1 MTLEQSPPQRRLG
14 LTVVVALALVGAG
27 GLASV
32 HFESTRATTPLP
44 VRAVIRAQQAAR
56 TDAASQMSCLDL
68 PVSSAVLDP
77 RSCWLTGPTSAL
89 LVGSVPG
96 NSSEGAIVIV
106 QGQGRNL
113 TALPSSGALQVTEVN
128 GTSACV
134 MGAQGQFRSVDL
146 IGATVS
152 SSWTSRCAL
161 ATGTG
166 PAPTPIVTAPRTSNS
181 RPVSSS
187 QAQSLSDLPPSV
199 TPSYYEY
206 YSYYS
211 ECTSSPTP
219 SCPFYQQGESTAA
232 PPQNG
237 LLVLDFG
244 SPCYVPGTSVYGVE
258 MFFQPTCIRDTS
270 LQPLVENW
278 ISGYESQNVNTTVNL
293 TLAIGTSNSYNG
305 VDSNYALT
313 DAEMSASG
321 QSWYQNLVGAISTAG
336 LSSPLTIWGA
346 NDMEQSSDNDW
357 SSGTPT
363 VDWVEGYDTASPA
376 AAACDLDQPGYL
388 ANYGD
393 DVLGGSGSEDSWTVA
408 QVYEVSWGLPAACA
422 EPEIYYS
429 DMATEWQELNAWT
442 VDNLVPTIQ
451 FSGVMTEVE
460 SGTLG
465 PDDAWSDL
473 ESDTG
478 QSPPIP
484 SVTTIAWT
492 LQNLPQV
499 SSVSPAQGPI
509 AGGTTV
515 LISGSY
521 LAGAEAVDF
530 GDVAAAS
537 YTVNSANSISATSPP
552 GSAGYV
558 DVTVQTAAGTS
569 SPVGGDGFVY
579 TTPGAYHPLV
589 PTRIEDTRPGSGL
602 AGSGQAPGPGDQLG
616 VQVAGQG
623 GVPSSGVAA
632 IVVNLTVTDPTAS
645 GYVGV
650 FPTGVARPLA
660 STIDFLAGQT
670 KANMAEVALGLGG
683 QISVYNAAGT
693 TQVVVDVEGWYD
705 TSAPTSG
712 AGLYNS
718 LPPQRIVDTRPGT
731 GTPYSGQML
740 GPGQAL
746 TVEVAGAGGVPSSG
760 AEAVVLNVT
769 AVDATAASVV
779 SVFPAGIATPLA
791 STVNFAAGEIV
802 PNQDTVELG
811 TDGDVTI
818 FNYGPGSTDVILDVA
833 GWYSN
838 GTAGAS
844 SGSSFNVLIP
854 TRVVDTRAGSGQPYA
869 GDTLAP
875 SGTLIVDL
883 SGMAGIPSQNVT
895 GVLLNA
901 TVTNTGSVGYLAVW
915 PDGQPVPPT
924 SELNWSGGQTTENGV
939 MIGLGTDG
947 ALDFYNQSPGS
958 TDLVVD
964 VSGWFGEA

>member
-1 MTLEQSPPQRRLG
+1 
-14 LTVVVALALVGAG
+14 
-27 GLASV
+27 
-32 HFESTRATTPLP
+32 
-44 VRAVIRAQQAAR
+44 
-56 TDAASQMSCLDL
+56 MSCLDL

-106 QGQGRNL
+106 RGQGQKL
-113 TALPSSGALQVTEVN
+113 TALPSSGPLQVTEVN

-134 MGAQGQFRSVDL
+134 TGAQGWFRSVDL
-146 IGATVS
+146 IAATVS
-152 SSWTSRCAL
+152 SSWASHCAL
-161 ATGTG
+161 STGTG
-166 PAPTPIVTAPRTSNS
+166 TAPTPSVTAPTPTSS
-181 RPVSSS
+181 APVSSS
-187 QAQSLSDLPPSV
+187 EVEADTSALPPSV

-206 YSYYS
+206 YSFYS
-211 ECTSSPTP
+211 ECTGSPTA
-219 SCPFYQQGESTAA
+219 SCPLYQQGESTAA
-232 PPQNG
+232 PSQNG

-258 MFFQPTCIRDTS
+258 MFFQPTCIPDTS

-278 ISGYESQNVNTTVNL
+278 ISGYESQNANTTVNL

-363 VDWVEGYDTASPA
+363 VDWVEGYGSASPVDSP
-376 AAACDLDQPGYL
+376 CPLGQSGYL
-388 ANYGD
+388 ADYGD
-393 DVLGGSGSEDSWTVA
+393 DILGGSGSGDGWTVQ
-408 QVYEVSWGLPAACA
+408 QVYQVSWGIPVACA
-422 EPEIYYS
+422 EPEVYYS
-429 DMATEWQELNAWT
+429 DMATEWQELSQWAVGNGDPA
-442 VDNLVPTIQ
+442 IQ
-451 FSGVMTEVE
+451 FSGLMTEVE

-465 PDDAWSDL
+465 PNDAWSDL

-478 QSPPIP
+478 QSPPIS

-499 SSVSPAQGPI
+499 GSVSPAQGPL
-509 AGGTTV
+509 AGGTQV
-515 LISGSY
+515 VISGSY

-530 GDVAAAS
+530 GGTAATS
-537 YTVNSANSISATSPP
+537 YTVDSANSISATSPP

-569 SPVGGDGFVY
+569 SPVGGDGFIY
-579 TTPGAYHPLV
+579 TAPGAYHPLAL
-589 PTRIEDTRPGSGL
+589 TRIEDTRPGSGL
-602 AGSGQAPGPGDQLG
+602 AGSGQAPGPGDLLA
-616 VQVAGQG
+616 VQVTGQG
-623 GVPSSGVAA
+623 GVPNSGVAA
-632 IVVNLTVTDPTAS
+632 VVVNLTVTDPTS
-645 GYVGV
+645 TGYVSV
-650 FPTGVARPLA
+650 FPTGVARPLV

-670 KANMAEVALGLGG
+670 KANMAEVAVGLGG

-693 TQVVVDVEGWYD
+693 TQIVVDVEGWYD
-705 TSAPTSG
+705 ASAPTSG
-712 AGLYNS
+712 AGLYNP

-746 TVEVAGAGGVPSSG
+746 TVQVAGAGGVPSSG

-769 AVDATAASVV
+769 AADATAPSVV
-779 SVFPAGIATPLA
+779 SVFPTGITTPLA
-791 STVNFAAGEIV
+791 STLNFVAGEIV

-811 TDGDVTI
+811 TGGDITI

-833 GWYSN
+833 GWYTN
-838 GTAGAS
+838 GAAGAS
-844 SGSSFNVLIP
+844 SGSTFNVLIP
-854 TRVVDTRAGSGQPYA
+854 TRVVDTRAGSGQSYA

-875 SGTLIVDL
+875 AGTLIVDL
-883 SGMAGIPSQNVT
+883 SGEAGIPSQNATAV
-895 GVLLNA
+895 VVNA
-901 TVTNTGSVGYLAVW
+901 TVTNTASSGYLAMW
-915 PDGQPVPPT
+915 PDGQQLPPT
-924 SELNWSGGQTTENGV
+924 SELNWSGGLTTENAV
-939 MIGLGTDG
+939 IMGLGADG
-947 ALDFYNQSPGS
+947 ALDFHNQSPGS

-964 VSGWFGEA
+964 LSGWFGEA